1 MLVQKDTISESQGE
15 LTKYSKICTEIL
27 HELFFFL
34 SKIKEYDSKTLH
46 IKVKAFT
53 WEISAILAD
62 IFGHHEWERG
72 ATNE

>member
-1 MLVQKDTISESQGE
+1 MSF
-15 LTKYSKICTEIL
+15 
-27 HELFFFL
+27 FFFL